1 MQNNLLRYTLYLSAF
16 LFAFLFSQTI
26 ADAALYKWVD
36 EKGVFHMSYT
46 PPDPAKA
53 EKYTVE
59 ETGSDDSDKAPQAA
73 EAGEAK
79 PTRHEVVI
87 YTTPECPYCKYAKEF
102 LSQKGV
108 FYTEKDVST
117 DPAARDEMIALT
129 GKSAVPV
136 VVIDGEPIVGF
147 NGPRIEEK
155 LGLGRK
161 PN

>member
-1 MQNNLLRYTLYLSAF
+1 MQNNLLKYTLYLSAF

-26 ADAALYKWVD
+26 SHAALYKWVD
-36 EKGVFHMSYT
+36 EKGVFHMSDT
-46 PPDPAKA
+46 PPDPASAQKYIV
-53 EKYTVE
+53 EKTGADEADTV
-59 ETGSDDSDKAPQAA
+59 PQ
-73 EAGEAK
+73 AGEAK
-79 PTRHEVVI
+79 EANPTRHEVVI
-87 YTTPECPYCKYAKEF
+87 YTTPACPYCKYAKEF

-147 NGPRIEEK
+147 NGPKIEEK
-155 LGLGRK
+155 LGLGK
-161 PN
+161 KMN